1 MYWIEKWIQVMI
13 LQNNFDLEEYIV
25 YSMWQI
31 SENRTIITLH
41 ISLMSLNN
49 IDTLMAYVFP

>member
-25 YSMWQI
+25 YSRSQI

-49 IDTLMAYVFP
+49 IDTLMTYVFL